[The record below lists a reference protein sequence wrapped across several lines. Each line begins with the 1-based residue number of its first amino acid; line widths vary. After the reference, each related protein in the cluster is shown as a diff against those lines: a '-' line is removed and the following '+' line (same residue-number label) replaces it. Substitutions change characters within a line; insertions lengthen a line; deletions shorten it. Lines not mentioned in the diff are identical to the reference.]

1 VKPIYNVD
9 IDQLA
14 LLLVP
19 TFLRGGAVMGAA
31 LRAAV
36 LPVAMN
42 HTRLIRLLADTSDDM
57 SYTAQAFNLA
67 RMLNDNFDPM
77 KRRIAVDGVPNSS
90 GAFTVRVPGSLNDG
104 YGTAS
109 RIRASVDKYKLATK
123 TYTVQWT

>member
-1 VKPIYNVD
+1 VKPIFNVD

-31 LRAAV
+31 LRAAA

-42 HTRLIRLLADTSDDM
+42 HARLIRLLADTSDEM
-57 SYTAQAFNLA
+57 GYTAQAFSLA

-77 KRRIAVDGVPNSS
+77 KRRIEVDGVPNES
-90 GAFTVRVPGSLNDG
+90 GAFTVSVPGSLSDG
-104 YGTAS
+104 YGTES

-123 TYTVQWT
+123 TYALQWT